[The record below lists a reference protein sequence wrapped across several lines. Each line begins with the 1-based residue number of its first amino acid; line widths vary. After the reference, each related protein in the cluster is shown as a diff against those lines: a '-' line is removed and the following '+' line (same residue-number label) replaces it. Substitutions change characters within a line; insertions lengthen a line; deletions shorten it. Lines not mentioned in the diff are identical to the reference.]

1 MKTDD
6 EIDDDDDFIYISVNK
21 YLYQELE
28 NKVKN
33 AIKLLVTENKIEK
46 IKEQVKAKFIKKFN
60 FTEYFKKK
68 EDNKIISDDVL
79 NLIEKIY

>member
-6 EIDDDDDFIYISVNK
+6 EIDDDDVVYISVNK

-28 NKVKN
+28 INVKN

-46 IKEQVKAKFIKKFN
+46 IKEQVKDKFLKKFN
-60 FTEYFKKK
+60 FIEYFKKEENK
-68 EDNKIISDDVL
+68 KIISDDVL
-79 NLIEKIY
+79 NIIEKNY